1 MRKQAR
7 VLGLVSAAV
16 LFAACSGTTATPSPA
31 SQAPAS
37 QAPASQAAPE
47 SSAPASPAA
56 EAADVRL
63 QLQWAPQAQFA
74 GYFAAKEQGYFDA
87 ENLNVEFLDGGP
99 TVVPQQVGSAPDGP
113 EFTISWVPKVLEAR
127 ESGSD
132 LVDIAQ
138 IFQRSG
144 TLSVAWKDSGIE
156 DPCGLAGKKVG
167 VWDFGNE
174 FEVTAGLSAN
184 CGLTPGP
191 REQRRSGD
199 AVREGHPGLRHGRV
213 PEQGDRRRRGDDLQ
227 RVRPGPRGDEPGD
240 GRAVQARGP
249 QRLRLERLPV
259 VDAPGRDLRPRGV
272 AQPSPATATSPSAS
286 SARRSRA
293 GCTAATTPTDCV
305 QYALDAGSQL
315 GAGHQAWQMNEV
327 NALVWPSAGRRR
339 RARSDRLE
347 PDGPGRQGRRDHQ
360 AGSVDHRLRH
370 DRSPRRPSRASKA
383 TRRVSRSPRAP
394 SRSRP
399 AATRARLAPS
409 STDGRSRE
417 GPAVRIPGLGRRPA
431 AAWTLCLGLSR
442 RWRRTRGRPGS

>member
-74 GYFAAKEQGYFDA
+74 GYFAAKEQGYFDE
-87 ENLNVEFLDGGP
+87 ENLNVTFLDGGP

-144 TLSVAWKDSGIE
+144 TLSVAWKDSGIA

-184 CGLTPGP
+184 CGLTPGLENNGDP
-191 REQRRSGD
+191 ATQYEKVIQAFDMVAFLNKEIDAAEAMTYNEYAQVLEATNPETGELYKPEDLNVFNWNDFRSSMLQDAIFAREAWLAEPGNRD
-199 AVREGHPGLRHGRV
+199 VAVRF
-213 PEQGDRRRRGDDLQ
+213 
-227 RVRPGPRGDEPGD
+227 VRASLKGWMFC
-240 GRAVQARGP
+240 
-249 QRLRLERLPV
+249 
-259 VDAPGRDLRPRGV
+259 RDNPD
-272 AQPSPATATSPSAS
+272 Q
-286 SARRSRA
+286 
-293 GCTAATTPTDCV
+293 CV

-327 NALVWPSAGRRR
+327 NALVWPSAGGVGVLDPIGWNQTVQV
-339 RARSDRLE
+339 AKGAGIIKQDPSTTAYDSTIAQEALE
-347 PDGPGRQGRRDHQ
+347 GIEGDTTGDSFTKGTVEVTPGGN
-360 AGSVDHRLRH
+360 
-370 DRSPRRPSRASKA
+370 
-383 TRRVSRSPRAP
+383 
-394 SRSRP
+394 
-399 AATRARLAPS
+399 
-409 STDGRSRE
+409 
-417 GPAVRIPGLGRRPA
+417 
-431 AAWTLCLGLSR
+431 
-442 RWRRTRGRPGS
+442 